1 MDFKD
6 FIGGSNES
14 QAATAD
20 QQKTVNWYPEL
31 LDVGGSTRPSALYP
45 TPGVTSL
52 DSSAVTGKAR
62 AHVVIP
68 CGNGN
73 CVESQAFPEH
83 MPPFLTDGREF
94 LVIGNTLY
102 EANSAG
108 NLTEFTSTSAGPDNA
123 FEGSVNPST
132 STEPATI
139 HSGFDPQK
147 DVFLTSHGVGYYFG
161 MTGSPTQTVDKIS
174 DLDGI
179 NIAMGAF
186 LDGFWLGL
194 DTDNSKFYV
203 SNLNDLNTWDT
214 GTDFAGRSLASDP
227 WRSMI
232 VYGRYVW
239 LFGERT
245 TEIWQDT
252 GDRFPFAP
260 IPSALINYGIA
271 APWSAKIVDNSLVWL
286 ARSEAGRICVVRANG
301 INIETISTRPVE
313 LAINS
318 YSDYGDARADT
329 YSEAGHDF
337 YVLHFDNSDATHV
350 WDAKSNL
357 WHERGTWD
365 SAARKFTAL
374 RQRFPVYAFRELR
387 CLDSGKDQPVGSG
400 NPSQLYQMGISH
412 KSDVG
417 GGVIRRVR
425 RAPALQ
431 AENRRIFYSKFELDL
446 EPGLGLTS
454 GQGED
459 PQVMLRTSNDGGK
472 TWGSEVWRGAG
483 KLGEYEKR
491 VRWLRLGSGRRRV
504 FEVAVTDPIPW
515 RLTGAYLSHSLEG
528 GA

>member
-1 MDFKD
+1 MFR
-6 FIGGSNES
+6 FPRGRRGNLFLVE
-14 QAATAD
+14 T
-20 QQKTVNWYPEL
+20 
-31 LDVGGSTRPSALYP
+31 LDVEGSTRPAALYP

-52 DSSAVTGKAR
+52 DSTAITGKAR

-73 CVESQAFPEH
+73 CVASQSHPEF
-83 MPPFLTDGREF
+83 MPPFLADGREF
-94 LVIGNTLY
+94 LIIGNTLY

-108 NLTEFTSTSAGPDNA
+108 ALIEWTSSALNPGPDNA

-139 HSGFDPQK
+139 QHGFDPQK
-147 DVFLTSHGVGYYFG
+147 DIFITSHGKGYYFG
-161 MTGSPTQTVDKIS
+161 ITGNTTIVDKIS

-179 NIAMGAF
+179 NVAMGAF
-186 LDGFWLGL
+186 LDGYFLAL
-194 DTDNSKFYV
+194 DTDNSKFYI

-214 GTDFAGRSLASDP
+214 GLDFARRSLAPDP

-232 VYGRYVW
+232 VYGRYIW

-252 GDRFPFAP
+252 GERFPFAP

-271 APWSAKIVDNSLVWL
+271 APWSAQIVDNSLVWL
-286 ARSEAGRICVVRANG
+286 ARNEAGRICVIRANG
-301 INIETISTRPVE
+301 TQIETISTRAVE

-337 YVLHFDNSDATHV
+337 YVLHFDDSDATHV

-357 WHERGTWD
+357 WHDRGTWD
-365 SAARKFTAL
+365 SSARKFTAS

-387 CLDSGKDQPVGSG
+387 CLDSGTNQPVGVG

-412 KSDVG
+412 TSDIG

-446 EPGLGLTS
+446 EPGLGAVS

-459 PQVMLRTSNDGGK
+459 PQVMLRVSNDGGK
-472 TWGSEVWRGAG
+472 TWGSEVWRSAG
-483 KLGEYEKR
+483 KLGEYGKR

-515 RLTGAYLSHSLEG
+515 RPTGAYLAHSLEG
-528 GA
+528 RA